1 VKTKILWFL
10 LMVFFIAANV
20 GLAQAPID
28 TILLVPANPTPTDSV
43 TIKAV
48 FVFPDY
54 CHFAT
59 KGMLWQYP
67 EVWYD
72 TLCSDTTCKYY
83 LLQTVHLYMG
93 YTLCPSA
100 VKWDTVSF
108 SLGQLNLGEY
118 WIDLMVVS
126 YDLFWPPRVT
136 TYDTIFTFSIT
147 PTKVNEEQIS
157 APDEFE
163 LSQNYPNPFNPS
175 TTIDYTVEKEGF
187 ADLLI
192 YNILGQKVRTL
203 VGEMKEAGAYSVR
216 WDGRNEEGE
225 KLPNGVYFYVL
236 KTGDYTSSKK
246 MILLK

>member
-1 VKTKILWFL
+1 
-10 LMVFFIAANV
+10 
-20 GLAQAPID
+20 
-28 TILLVPANPTPTDSV
+28 
-43 TIKAV
+43 
-48 FVFPDY
+48 
-54 CHFAT
+54 
-59 KGMLWQYP
+59 
-67 EVWYD
+67 
-72 TLCSDTTCKYY
+72 
-83 LLQTVHLYMG
+83 MG